1 MYRLTPS
8 LLPGIRTDASLFPMW
23 LLNQGH
29 GSRMNRWSRQSVEG
43 YTTLRARRLL
53 ASFAWAM
60 LIIVVAFP
68 LVAFAGNAELEPPTA
83 TSMSPTPTPTP
94 APPTQALVSP
104 TSTALPPTPTSVPPE
119 STPTLAPSTP
129 TTEPSATVPAMA
141 LANSVPQSKSA
152 GTPSPTPTP
161 TPTPEPATA
170 SHPADHAT
178 PSQSLLQ
185 SAIPSLQR
193 VVGGEGG
200 HCIQVSASEVVAY
213 PNFVGVRCGNVTAGS
228 GASVITRTIDTP
240 TFGWRYSVTSS
251 TGPWQQLSTR
261 TVFTGNMAAYTAY
274 FGPTEFGTGK
284 YGQLNVTVATDD
296 RDNTA
301 ETATLEAQ
309 LPDDVVMA
317 CDPTVSATGDSIDFG
332 SISRQGAGY
341 SSSTG
346 SIELTLTAAS
356 AGCTGTARNWTIQVS
371 ASIMD
376 GPGAVSYTH

>member
-1 MYRLTPS
+1 M
-8 LLPGIRTDASLFPMW
+8 
-23 LLNQGH
+23 
-29 GSRMNRWSRQSVEG
+29 
-43 YTTLRARRLL
+43 
-53 ASFAWAM
+53 
-60 LIIVVAFP
+60 
-68 LVAFAGNAELEPPTA
+68 
-83 TSMSPTPTPTP
+83 
-94 APPTQALVSP
+94 
-104 TSTALPPTPTSVPPE
+104 
-119 STPTLAPSTP
+119 
-129 TTEPSATVPAMA
+129 
-141 LANSVPQSKSA
+141 
-152 GTPSPTPTP
+152 
-161 TPTPEPATA
+161 
-170 SHPADHAT
+170 
-178 PSQSLLQ
+178 LQ

-213 PNFVGVRCGNVTAGS
+213 PNFVEFRCGNVTAGS

-376 GPGAVSYTH
+376 GPGDAEIPASAISYDGTAAKASPPTGLTTEQTPPALGTTSDSTTRIATGSEIVESGATWDVAFRIDPPNDLPPGIYNGTITIDIASGS